1 MSVKGKFDRNRNLNP
16 EYRIRKGKK
25 KEQYLKRNS
34 ELCRGR
40 IEKEITFPKLL
51 LIRRLLSNRLES
63 ISHIVDTRLYL
74 LPKLVNE
81 QSSISLNEKR
91 NK

>member
-1 MSVKGKFDRNRNLNP
+1 MQGKNR
-16 EYRIRKGKK
+16 
-25 KEQYLKRNS
+25 KRNN
-34 ELCRGR
+34 
-40 IEKEITFPKLL
+40 FPKLL
-51 LIRRLLSNRLES
+51 LIRRLLPNRLES

-74 LPKLVNE
+74 LPKLE

>member
-1 MSVKGKFDRNRNLNP
+1 M
-16 EYRIRKGKK
+16 
-25 KEQYLKRNS
+25 QYLKRNS
-34 ELCRGR
+34 ELYRRR
-40 IEKEITFPKLL
+40 IGKEITFRKLQ

-81 QSSISLNEKR
+81 QSSVSLNEKR
-91 NK
+91 MK